1 MPKAGRVGSCPALQ
15 EGSGRVLKQKRRFSL
30 GHPHDTSVQH
40 TDSATS
46 FIFSS
51 KAESRFKIV
60 WCSVQS
66 YTTVQ
71 TILHKEAEASHIPR
85 MKWYIRLQLWRR
97 KEALTASGHARHRFP
112 KQSRYLPRPP
122 RCLPSAGPTPRRAY
136 AHPCVRTEAFC
147 GSKLSLRSVAYKVRR
162 RFSRSVSGQST
173 RIRPKSIALVIG

>member
-30 GHPHDTSVQH
+30 GHPHDTSVRH
-40 TDSATS
+40 TDSATN

-51 KAESRFKIV
+51 KAESQFKIV

-66 YTTVQ
+66 YTTMQ

-97 KEALTASGHARHRFP
+97 KGALTASGHARHRSP
-112 KQSRYLPRPP
+112 KQSRHLPRPP
-122 RCLPSAGPTPRRAY
+122 RCLPPVGPTPRRAY
-136 AHPCVRTEAFC
+136 AHPYVRTEAFC
-147 GSKLSLRSVAYKVRR
+147 GSELPLDLLRIEYDVDSAGQCLARVRGSGPKV
-162 RFSRSVSGQST
+162 
-173 RIRPKSIALVIG
+173 